1 MSVIHTNNITNKD
14 GTSGPTI
21 SGITNVSSTGFMQ
34 VPVGDTRTR
43 IVLPNENIVTDGLV
57 LYLDAGKAESFG
69 GDGTTWRDLSGENNN
84 GTLTNGVGFTE
95 DYGGSLIFDGV
106 NDYVNCGNSSAL
118 NPSSSFTL
126 SCWFKISNLEE
137 VDGESKGLVG
147 KYTGA
152 GGNFRQFMLYYNSS
166 TLSPSFIVSK
176 DGTTVQ
182 NTTIKSI
189 TSESVLKEVWC
200 NVTGVF
206 TVSQKMEIF
215 LNGELKSSEE
225 TPYLTQVYTGS
236 PENFTIGTN
245 TIGYGPSFSRS
256 SISGVSLYN
265 RALSTSEVQ
274 QNFNALRS
282 RYGI

>member
-21 SGITNVSSTGFMQ
+21 SGITTVSSTGFMQ

-106 NDYVNCGNSSAL
+106 NDYVNCGSGLALSGSWTISGFVRSSVSSAVQIIIQRSGDVTTGYL
-118 NPSSSFTL
+118 QNYGIFIYNNNKFRCGSSADSYKFVESTTTIV
-126 SCWFKISNLEE
+126 SNTWYYVTGSYNATSKIISIYINGTFE
-137 VDGESKGLVG
+137 GSSTALVG
-147 KYTGA
+147 DPPTTGLQYATLGA
-152 GGNFRQFMLYYNSS
+152 GDGLAAANRLTGNISQ
-166 TLSPSFIVSK
+166 VS
-176 DGTTVQ
+176 
-182 NTTIKSI
+182 I
-189 TSESVLKEVWC
+189 
-200 NVTGVF
+200 
-206 TVSQKMEIF
+206 
-215 LNGELKSSEE
+215 
-225 TPYLTQVYTGS
+225 
-236 PENFTIGTN
+236 
-245 TIGYGPSFSRS
+245 
-256 SISGVSLYN
+256 YN
-265 RALSTSEVQ
+265 RALSASEVL
-274 QNFNALRS
+274 QNFNALKY